1 MSYSSRLMLLVPALC
16 GLLLACGDDDAK
28 SGTGTTADAGGQ
40 TPGQDGFT
48 AVPGVD
54 SGTDSKTDAGT
65 TTVMDS
71 GTPLID
77 ASAQRDATADA
88 TVDASAPTPSVFS
101 LGFAAKSGGKTV
113 GCGDTL
119 TGLGKDG
126 KSTASIN
133 DLRLYVSNLR
143 FFDAEGKIVALNLD
157 KNDFQLLD
165 PAGNVSLIDLT
176 SNEVG
181 ACSPDKFAESEG
193 TKRVHTA
200 ITGSTFI
207 EKVASIKFDVG
218 LPQALMKKVIAN
230 NTAEGAPSPLNEM
243 SWGWAGGYRFFVWN
257 LVVNKDGDPAQS
269 GTGYVHVG
277 STGCSAS
284 FETNALSDREQCA
297 RLNTPAVELNQFSI
311 ASKVVTIDLDAIVKK
326 LDFVAETYDDKFQV
340 NGTAPG
346 VACHSGETAADCPD
360 VFDAFGVSFATGVA
374 DAAKNV
380 VFGVGA
386 K

>member
-1 MSYSSRLMLLVPALC
+1 
-16 GLLLACGDDDAK
+16 LLACGDDDSK
-28 SGTGTTADAGGQ
+28 SGPGT
-40 TPGQDGFT
+40 
-48 AVPGVD
+48 VVD
-54 SGTDSKTDAGT
+54 SGSTSQVGQDAGTPPPGIDAGAGGAKNDAGT
-65 TTVMDS
+65 TALMDAS
-71 GTPLID
+71 ATLID
-77 ASAQRDATADA
+77 AGSQRDAAVDA
-88 TVDASAPTPSVFS
+88 FVDASTPTPSAFS
-101 LGFAAKSGGKTV
+101 LGFVARSGGKTV

-119 TGLGKDG
+119 TGLGKDA

-143 FFDAEGKIVALNLD
+143 FFDADGKSVDLSLD
-157 KNDFQLLD
+157 KNEFQLQD
-165 PAGNVSLIDLT
+165 SAGSASLIDLT

-181 ACSPDKFAESEG
+181 ACNPDNFAESEG

-200 ITGSTFI
+200 LTGSTFVD
-207 EKVASIKFDVG
+207 KVASIKFDVG

-257 LVVNKDGDPAQS
+257 VVVNKDADAAQS

-284 FETNALSDREQCA
+284 FEVNALSDRDQCA
-297 RLNTPAVELNQFSI
+297 RLNTPAVALTQFSL
-311 ASKVVTIDLDAIVKK
+311 ASNSVTIDLDAIVKK

-360 VFDAFGVSFATGVA
+360 VFDAFGVSFATGVS

-380 VFGVGA
+380 VFGVGV